1 MSCAWCDRLACWWF
15 VSEHMMKACLW
26 AASVASWRPPA
37 RSVHMLCRP
46 GEVVGIDLGTTSSAV
61 AVVLGGE
68 PEIVPD
74 EAGRTTMP
82 SLVEAIQ

>member
-1 MSCAWCDRLACWWF
+1 
-15 VSEHMMKACLW
+15 MMKACLW

-82 SLVEAIQ
+82 SLVDIEH